1 LKSMEAIVS
10 ASLACADF
18 GHLADV
24 IAELDEAGVGLY
36 HFDVVDG
43 RFSPTFIM
51 GPAILASLRHYS
63 KTPFEA
69 HLACWEPEKYIDQ
82 FAEAGTDY
90 FAFHLEAT
98 VDPVYTASL
107 VRNNGMLPVLG
118 LRPET
123 PAEAVTEEIIKEVD
137 MILVLTVHPGFAGQA
152 FLPEVLEKLE
162 KLSRAIARINP
173 GCLLE
178 ADGNIHEMTI
188 PEVTKRGARVL
199 IGGTS
204 GLFRRDRSLAES
216 IRIMKNSAANF

>member
-1 LKSMEAIVS
+1 MKNVQPLVS
-10 ASLACADF
+10 VSLACADF
-18 GHLADV
+18 GHLSDV
-24 IAELDEAGVGLY
+24 IAELDKAGVGLY

-51 GPAILASLRHYS
+51 GPAILASLRQYT

-69 HLACWEPEKYIDQ
+69 HLACWEPEKFIDQ
-82 FAEAGTDY
+82 FAEAGADY

-98 VDPVYTASL
+98 KDPVRTASL
-107 VRNNGMLPVLG
+107 VRERGMRPVLA

-123 PAEAVTEEIIKEVD
+123 PAEEVTEKTIKEVD
-137 MILVLTVHPGFAGQA
+137 MILVLTVHPGFAGQT

-162 KLSRAIARINP
+162 KLSRATARFNP
-173 GCLLE
+173 DCLLE
-178 ADGNIHEMTI
+178 ADGNIHEKTI

-204 GLFRRDRSLAES
+204 GLFRPDRSLSES
-216 IRIMKNSAANF
+216 VKIMKKAAL